1 MRYFRTSRFLLPLLV
16 FTASL
21 FAQPKQLVIL
31 HTNDIH
37 SSFVP
42 HEAAWI
48 KENPKPMVG
57 GFNELSFVV
66 DSIRKVKG
74 EVLLLDAGD
83 VMTGN
88 PITDYSYEGAEG
100 GAVIEMMNRV
110 RYDIWCPGNH
120 DFDISLAN
128 MGKLTAVAKFP
139 TVCANLLD
147 EHGNMFFK
155 NKPYTIITRNGLKI
169 GIIGIISQELYSL
182 VNQNNLI
189 GVKVSSPLETLQKYA
204 NEIRPQVDL
213 VIALTHQGIDED
225 GDMAKQLR
233 NVDIIVGGHSHTRVK
248 SPRTVNGILIVQAGA
263 NCENLGIL
271 EVTVDRQAVT
281 KSNGQ
286 LLQLWYNS
294 NRPSTELSEFIV
306 SFEKK
311 IDADYSEVV
320 ATLTSDWKR
329 GDNGGSPLINFVAD
343 AQREA
348 AMADVGYIN
357 IHGVRKDVSAG
368 KITKRDLFEVMPF
381 RNVLVTFQLTGAQLK
396 TSVENSIRNRAG
408 IQLSGVKCIWKK
420 DGDAIAF
427 TTFLVN
433 GIPLDEQ
440 KIYVAAASDYL
451 MGEAKRYVGFEVPN
465 KIFSN
470 TTLFSAIVNK
480 ARALKTIDPKE
491 EFRIEQAH

>member
-1 MRYFRTSRFLLPLLV
+1 MRNMRTLRFLLPLLLFAV
-16 FTASL
+16 SV
-21 FAQPKQLVIL
+21 FAQPKLLVIL

-42 HEAAWI
+42 HEATWI

-66 DSIRKVKG
+66 DSLRKVKG
-74 EVLLLDAGD
+74 DVLLLDAGD
-83 VMTGN
+83 IMTGN
-88 PITDYSYEGAEG
+88 PITDYVYEGAEG
-100 GAVIEMMNRV
+100 GAVVEMMNRI
-110 RYDIWCPGNH
+110 RYDVWCPGNH
-120 DFDISLAN
+120 DLDISLAN
-128 MGKLTAVAKFP
+128 LGKLTAVAKFP

-147 EHGNMFFK
+147 EHGSMFFK
-155 NKPYTIITRNGLKI
+155 NKPYTIITKNGLKI

-189 GVKVSSPLETLQKYA
+189 GVKVASPVETLQKYA
-204 NEIRPQVDL
+204 NELRPQVDV
-213 VIALTHQGIDED
+213 VIALTHQGVDED
-225 GDMAKQLR
+225 SDMAKQLH
-233 NVDIIVGGHSHTRVK
+233 NVDIIVGGHSHTRLK

-271 EVTVDRQAVT
+271 EVTVDRQAIT

-286 LLQLWYNS
+286 LLQLWYNG
-294 NRPSTELSEFIV
+294 NRPSTELSKFIE

-311 IDADYSEVV
+311 IDMDYSEVV

-329 GDNGGSPLINFVAD
+329 GDNGGSALINFVAD

-381 RNVLVTFQLTGAQLK
+381 RNMLVTFQLTGAQLK
-396 TSVENSIRNRAG
+396 ASVENSITNHAG
-408 IQLSGVKCIWKK
+408 IQLSGVKCVWKK
-420 DGDAIAF
+420 EGDAIVF
-427 TTFLVN
+427 TTFLV
-433 GIPLDEQ
+433 GGKPLDEQ
-440 KIYVAAASDYL
+440 KFYIAVASDYF
-451 MGEAKRYVGFEVPN
+451 MGEAKRYVGFDVPN

-470 TTLFSAIVNK
+470 TTLFSAILNK
-480 ARALKTIDPKE
+480 ARAMKTIEPKE
-491 EFRIEQAH
+491 EFRIEQAR